1 MGYLAVL
8 SETYKDHKIKIE
20 PRDDHDL
27 FVIVNPQGS
36 ENIEIEVYH
45 DDSGDDLIFYF
56 YRNHEHFHRNT
67 DKLIAY
73 INGFLNGEFVAYRFL
88 RDDEEISRGFQE
100 FDRMDTSSGESIM
113 DSLTNGK
120 SYWEQFGEWGLNTYE
135 IVYKEYVGPSGHGRF
150 MFSIYGWNGQ
160 HSKDI
165 DFVL

>member
-1 MGYLAVL
+1 MDYLAAL
-8 SETYKDHKIKIE
+8 SEAYQDENIKIE

-45 DDSGDDLIFYF
+45 DDAGDDLIFYF
-56 YRNHEHFHRNT
+56 CRNHEHFYRNT

-73 INGFLNGEFVAYRFL
+73 VNGFLNGAFVAYRFL

-100 FDRMDTSSGESIM
+100 LAQMDISSSLCII
-113 DSLTNGK
+113 DSLTKGR
-120 SYWEQFGEWGLNTYE
+120 SYWEQFGEWGLYTYE
-135 IVYKEYVGPSGHGRF
+135 TIHKEYVGPSGHGRF
-150 MFSIYGWNGQ
+150 TFSIYGWNGQ
-160 HSKDI
+160 HSQDI